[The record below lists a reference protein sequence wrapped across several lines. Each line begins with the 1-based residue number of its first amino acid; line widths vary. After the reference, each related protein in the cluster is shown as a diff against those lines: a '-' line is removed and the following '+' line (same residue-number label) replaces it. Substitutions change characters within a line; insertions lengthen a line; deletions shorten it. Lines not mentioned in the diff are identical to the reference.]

1 MPNLYQILPNRYLAE
16 IWELLQKSEICVA
29 SDYFRVANVS
39 TEHLKQ
45 FKPKFGHGVNFCL
58 RAGPRPVH
66 QPLICQQCIR
76 SDPSSHPTILAPAM
90 TPISPAQ
97 CPILYCNFRVIMH
110 QVRTSLSQSLPRKH
124 SMSRTGNRTAL
135 ISTRPLRLPSACSF
149 PQSVQLKPGKLQFL
163 NWIFDGVECFII
175 FPFNPRARFEC
186 Q

>member
-1 MPNLYQILPNRYLAE
+1 M
-16 IWELLQKSEICVA
+16 
-29 SDYFRVANVS
+29 ANVS

-45 FKPKFGHGVNFCL
+45 FKTIFDHGANFYL
-58 RAGPRPVH
+58 QAGPRPVLRH
-66 QPLICQQCIR
+66 SNCQQCIPAILSR
-76 SDPSSHPTILAPAM
+76 LSTILAPVM

-97 CPILYCNFRVIMH
+97 CPILHCNFRMIMH

-124 SMSRTGNRTAL
+124 SMSRTGSRTAL

>member
-1 MPNLYQILPNRYLAE
+1 MPNFYQILPNRYLAV
-16 IWELLQKSEICVA
+16 IWELLRKAEICVA

-45 FKPKFGHGVNFCL
+45 FKPKFGHGANFYL

-76 SDPSSHPTILAPAM
+76 SDPSSHPTILTPAM

-149 PQSVQLKPGKLQFL
+149 PQSVPLKPGKLQFL
-163 NWIFDGVECFII
+163 NWILTV
-175 FPFNPRARFEC
+175 
-186 Q
+186 

>member
-16 IWELLQKSEICVA
+16 IWEILRESEICVA

-45 FKPKFGHGVNFCL
+45 FKPKFGHGANFYL

-66 QPLICQQCIR
+66 QPLICHTNCQQCIR

-110 QVRTSLSQSLPRKH
+110 QVRMSLSQSLPRKH
-124 SMSRTGNRTAL
+124 SMSKTGSRTASKRL
-135 ISTRPLRLPSACSF
+135 LLPSVS
-149 PQSVQLKPGKLQFL
+149 QVKT
-163 NWIFDGVECFII
+163 
-175 FPFNPRARFEC
+175 R
-186 Q
+186 